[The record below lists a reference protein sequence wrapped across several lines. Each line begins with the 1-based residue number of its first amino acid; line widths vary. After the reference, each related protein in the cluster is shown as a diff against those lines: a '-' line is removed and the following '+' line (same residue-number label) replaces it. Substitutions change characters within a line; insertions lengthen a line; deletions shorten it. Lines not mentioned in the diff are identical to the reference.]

1 MLQVSIANVSFVVQT
16 YVASVFIWML
26 HIFDTY
32 VASVLSGYCI
42 CFSMAFQVF
51 SGIVVSVLDACFKCF
66 ICLQTYVINV
76 LSGCF
81 QNRSGV
87 AAGTRRSRRPSG
99 GSRGGG
105 AVSM

>member
-1 MLQVSIANVSFVVQT
+1 MFVIFLKCFLG
-16 YVASVFIWML
+16 VF
-26 HIFDTY
+26 
-32 VASVLSGYCI
+32 
-42 CFSMAFQVF
+42 
-51 SGIVVSVLDACFKCF
+51 VSVLDACFKCF